1 MTSSEDQLKKR
12 NVPSQHWEQ
21 FSIHFFFPLMMLE
34 LFPRKPIAELL
45 VDVNRKEAKKK
56 NTWMFQQLPSR
67 HIFQQ
72 TDRKYGV
79 LV

>member
-1 MTSSEDQLKKR
+1 MEQMTSSEDQLKKR

-34 LFPRKPIAELL
+34 LFPRKPITELL

-56 NTWMFQQLPSR
+56 EYLDVPAAAVTPYFSANGS
-67 HIFQQ
+67 
-72 TDRKYGV
+72 
-79 LV
+79 